1 MTQRPITAAEPGSVR
16 VVIVTLDS
24 HLAGAVDRARRQLER
39 AIPGLRFSLHAA
51 ADWEHDA
58 ASLQRCRD
66 DIAQGDII
74 IACMLFMEDHIRA
87 ILPDLQARRERCDAM
102 IGCLSAGEIIRLT
115 RLGSF
120 SMDGQ
125 PGGTGESADV
135 NSWD

>member
-1 MTQRPITAAEPGSVR
+1 MTQRPITAAEQGSVR

-87 ILPDLQARRERCDAM
+87 ILPDLQARRESCDAM
-102 IGCLSAGEIIRLT
+102 IGCLSAGA
-115 RLGSF
+115 F
-120 SMDGQ
+120 DKWD
-125 PGGTGESADV
+125 SAAHFERNGDKV
-135 NSWD
+135 A